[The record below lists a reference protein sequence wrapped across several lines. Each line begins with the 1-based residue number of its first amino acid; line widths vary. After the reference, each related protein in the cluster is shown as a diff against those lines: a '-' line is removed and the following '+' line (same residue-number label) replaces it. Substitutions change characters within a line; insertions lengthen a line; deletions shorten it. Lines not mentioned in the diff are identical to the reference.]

1 MALLDQKEGPADV
14 SRKRVQGETAA
25 IQKNEDMPKRKAVK
39 RKIVE
44 SSSEDE
50 ELSLE
55 DESDD
60 HSQWDDDEEI

>member
-14 SRKRVQGETAA
+14 SRKRVKGETAA